1 MNHYQQRKCI
11 IYVYFN
17 GRHSPYC
24 HSCLGF
30 PVSLQPASGSEDGCC
45 VSYMENKRQMSLR
58 TIGRANRRYAPA
70 LGMLEHM
77 KMNVGKSWLARSEVS
92 CFSHFS

>member
-1 MNHYQQRKCI
+1 
-11 IYVYFN
+11 
-17 GRHSPYC
+17 
-24 HSCLGF
+24 
-30 PVSLQPASGSEDGCC
+30 
-45 VSYMENKRQMSLR
+45 MENKRQMSLR